1 MMKII
6 ITESQ
11 NFILKAVRRD
21 EEIRKLISK
30 FCKRRRTN
38 YHFVMNEVL
47 VELSN
52 EFGIDLDDEKQLS
65 SYLSLKS
72 YIKNNYGELIKK
84 ELGSV

>member
-1 MMKII
+1 MKII

-30 FCKRRRTN
+30 FCKRRQTN
-38 YHFVMNEVL
+38 YHFVMDEVL

-52 EFGIDLDDEKQLS
+52 EFGIDLDDEKQLP

-72 YIKNNYGELIKK
+72 YIENTYGELIKQ
-84 ELGSV
+84 ELGLV

>member
-1 MMKII
+1 MKII

>member
-1 MMKII
+1 
-6 ITESQ
+6 
-11 NFILKAVRRD
+11 
-21 EEIRKLISK
+21 
-30 FCKRRRTN
+30 
-38 YHFVMNEVL
+38 MNEVL